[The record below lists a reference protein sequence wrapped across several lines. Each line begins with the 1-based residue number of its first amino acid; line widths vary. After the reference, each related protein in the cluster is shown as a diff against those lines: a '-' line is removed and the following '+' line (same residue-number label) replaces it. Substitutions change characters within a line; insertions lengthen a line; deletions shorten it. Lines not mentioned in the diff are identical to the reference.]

1 MVIWLGLLSSRP
13 DMAATREAHMDPL
26 DDAFSAMR
34 VRESL
39 YARVDAGAPWA
50 IRFREG
56 KAARFGLVI
65 AGSCWLTMEQ
75 PSKSIQLEPGD
86 CYVILD
92 GSTYTLGDD
101 PRSVPMNC
109 FDVMPKLVDG
119 AVSIGGGGAAA
130 TVVTG
135 WFVYDELGARPLTA
149 LLPRILHT
157 SVDGYRT
164 DILKATLELL
174 AKETESPGVGSGVV
188 ISGLADIL
196 FVQAIRSHLNH
207 AGEDDVGWLAALSD
221 KRIGAAMRAL
231 HGKPADPWTVERLAA
246 LANMSR
252 SAFAARFKA
261 KLGEAP
267 LEYLTR
273 WRMFRAGVLLRHS
286 ERSLAEIA
294 NEVGYESD
302 AALSKAFHRVVGM
315 APGAFR
321 KQGGEAATGT
331 KRAAA

>member
-1 MVIWLGLLSSRP
+1 
-13 DMAATREAHMDPL
+13 MDPL

-39 YARVDAGAPWA
+39 YARLDVSAPWA
-50 IRFREG
+50 VRFREG

-65 AGSCWLTMEQ
+65 SGACWLTTEA
-75 PSKSIQLEPGD
+75 PARSIRFEAGD

-101 PRSVPMNC
+101 PRSNALNC
-109 FDVMPKLVDG
+109 FDIVPKLVDG
-119 AVSIGGGGAAA
+119 AVSIGGGGTAA

-135 WFVYDELGARPLTA
+135 WFVYDELGARPLIA
-149 LLPRILHT
+149 LLPRVLHT
-157 SVDGYRT
+157 RADCYRT

-174 AKETESPGVGSGVV
+174 AKETERPGVGTGVV

-196 FVQAIRSHLNH
+196 FVQAIRSHLNP
-207 AGEDDVGWLAALSD
+207 ANEGDVGWLAALSD
-221 KRIGAAMRAL
+221 RRIGAAMRAL
-231 HGKPADPWTVERLAA
+231 HGAPAEAWTVERLAMV
-246 LANMSR
+246 ANMSR

-273 WRMFRAGVLLRHS
+273 WRMFRVGVLLRS
-286 ERSLAEIA
+286 TERSLASIA

-302 AALSKAFHRVVGM
+302 AALSKAFSRVVGM

-321 KQGGEAATGT
+321 KQKADASANV
-331 KRAAA
+331 RQAAA

>member
-1 MVIWLGLLSSRP
+1 
-13 DMAATREAHMDPL
+13 MDPL
-26 DDAFSAMR
+26 DDAFAVMR

-65 AGSCWLTMEQ
+65 AGSCSLTMEQ

-101 PRSVPMNC
+101 PRSVPLNC

-119 AVSIGGGGAAA
+119 AVSIGGDGAAA

-174 AKETESPGVGSGVV
+174 AKETERPGVGSGVV

-207 AGEDDVGWLAALSD
+207 AREDDVGWLAALSD
-221 KRIGAAMRAL
+221 NRIGAAMRAL

-246 LANMSR
+246 RANMSR

-273 WRMFRAGVLLRHS
+273 WRMFRAGVLLRHT

-321 KQGGEAATGT
+321 KQGGEASGR
-331 KRAAA
+331 KAAA

>member
-1 MVIWLGLLSSRP
+1 M
-13 DMAATREAHMDPL
+13 
-26 DDAFSAMR
+26 
-34 VRESL
+34 
-39 YARVDAGAPWA
+39 
-50 IRFREG
+50 
-56 KAARFGLVI
+56 
-65 AGSCWLTMEQ
+65 C
-75 PSKSIQLEPGD
+75 
-86 CYVILD
+86 
-92 GSTYTLGDD
+92 
-101 PRSVPMNC
+101 
-109 FDVMPKLVDG
+109 
-119 AVSIGGGGAAA
+119 
-130 TVVTG
+130 
-135 WFVYDELGARPLTA
+135 
-149 LLPRILHT
+149 
-157 SVDGYRT
+157 
-164 DILKATLELL
+164 
-174 AKETESPGVGSGVV
+174 
-188 ISGLADIL
+188 
-196 FVQAIRSHLNH
+196 
-207 AGEDDVGWLAALSD
+207 
-221 KRIGAAMRAL
+221 AL

>member
-1 MVIWLGLLSSRP
+1 
-13 DMAATREAHMDPL
+13 MDPL
-26 DDAFSAMR
+26 DDAFSVMR

-39 YARVDAGAPWA
+39 YARVDAAAPWA

-56 KAARFGLVI
+56 RAARFGLVI
-65 AGSCWLTMEQ
+65 SGACWLTTEN
-75 PSKSIQLEPGD
+75 PVKSIPLGAGD

-101 PRSVPMNC
+101 PRSAPLNC
-109 FDVMPKLVDG
+109 FDVVPKLVDG
-119 AVSIGGGGAAA
+119 AVSIGGGGIAA

-149 LLPRILHT
+149 LLPRVLHT
-157 SVDGYRT
+157 RVDGYRT
-164 DILKATLELL
+164 DILKTTLELL
-174 AKETESPGVGSGVV
+174 AKETERPGVGSGVV

-196 FVQAIRSHLNH
+196 FVQAIRSHLNNTSE
-207 AGEDDVGWLAALSD
+207 GDVGWLAALSD

-231 HGKPADPWTVERLAA
+231 HGNPAEPWTVSSLAD

-286 ERSLAEIA
+286 ERPLAEIA
-294 NEVGYESD
+294 KEVGYESD

-321 KQGGEAATGT
+321 KQGDAEGT
-331 KRAAA
+331 KRAA

>member
-1 MVIWLGLLSSRP
+1 
-13 DMAATREAHMDPL
+13 MDPL
-26 DDAFSAMR
+26 DDAFSVMR

-65 AGSCWLTMEQ
+65 AGTCRLTMEA
-75 PSKSIQLEPGD
+75 PSQSIKLAAGD

-101 PRSVPMNC
+101 PRSVPLNC

-119 AVSIGGGGAAA
+119 AVRIGGDGAAA

-149 LLPRILHT
+149 LLPRVLHT
-157 SVDGYRT
+157 RVDGYRT

-174 AKETESPGVGSGVV
+174 AKETERPGVGSGVV

-196 FVQAIRSHLNH
+196 FVQAIRSHLND
-207 AGEDDVGWLAALSD
+207 AGEKDVGWLAALSD

-231 HGKPADPWTVERLAA
+231 HGSPADAWTVEKLATE
-246 LANMSR
+246 ANMSR

-273 WRMFRAGVLLRHS
+273 WRMFRAGVLLRHT

-302 AALSKAFHRVVGM
+302 AALSKAFHRVIGM

-321 KQGGEAATGT
+321 KQGGEASGR
-331 KRAAA
+331 KAAA

>member
-1 MVIWLGLLSSRP
+1 
-13 DMAATREAHMDPL
+13 MDPL

-39 YARVDAGAPWA
+39 YARVDASAPWA

-65 AGSCWLTMEQ
+65 SGACWLIMEA
-75 PSKSIQLEPGD
+75 PAESIRLEAGD

-92 GSTYTLGDD
+92 GSAYTLGDD
-101 PRSVPMNC
+101 PCSKALNC
-109 FDVMPKLVDG
+109 FDVVPKLVDG

-130 TVVTG
+130 TIVTG

-149 LLPRILHT
+149 LLPRVLHT
-157 SVDGYRT
+157 RADGYRT

-174 AKETESPGVGSGVV
+174 AKETERPGVGTGVV

-196 FVQAIRSHLNH
+196 FVQAIRSHLDQANE
-207 AGEDDVGWLAALSD
+207 GDVGWLAALSD
-221 KRIGAAMRAL
+221 RRIGAAMRAL
-231 HGKPADPWTVERLAA
+231 HGAPAEGWTVERLAMV
-246 LANMSR
+246 ANMSR

-273 WRMFRAGVLLRHS
+273 WRMFRAGVLLRS
-286 ERSLAEIA
+286 TERSLASIA
-294 NEVGYESD
+294 HEVGYESD
-302 AALSKAFHRVVGM
+302 AALSKAFSRAVGM

-321 KQGGEAATGT
+321 KQKADVSTNP
-331 KRAAA
+331 RAAA

>member
-1 MVIWLGLLSSRP
+1 
-13 DMAATREAHMDPL
+13 MAVTREARMDPL
-26 DDAFSAMR
+26 DDAFSVMR

-39 YARVDAGAPWA
+39 YARLDAGAPWA

-65 AGSCWLTMEQ
+65 SGACWLTTEQ
-75 PSKSIQLEPGD
+75 PSKSIPLAAGD

-101 PRSVPMNC
+101 PRSAPLNC

-119 AVSIGGGGAAA
+119 AVSIGGDGMAA

-149 LLPRILHT
+149 LLPRVLHT
-157 SVDGYRT
+157 RVDGYRT
-164 DILKATLELL
+164 DILKTTLELL
-174 AKETESPGVGSGVV
+174 AKETERPGVGSGVV

-207 AGEDDVGWLAALSD
+207 AGEDEVGWLAALSD

-231 HGKPADPWTVERLAA
+231 HGRPAEPWTVEKLAA

-273 WRMFRAGVLLRHS
+273 WRMFRAGVLLRYS
-286 ERSLAEIA
+286 ECSLAEIA

-321 KQGGEAATGT
+321 KQSAEGT
-331 KRAAA
+331 ANPRRAAA

>member
-1 MVIWLGLLSSRP
+1 
-13 DMAATREAHMDPL
+13 MDPL

-39 YARVDAGAPWA
+39 YARLDASAPWA
-50 IRFREG
+50 VRFREG

-65 AGSCWLTMEQ
+65 AGSCWLTTDA
-75 PSKSIQLEPGD
+75 PAKSIPLAPGD

-92 GSTYTLGDD
+92 GSTYTLGDH
-101 PRSVPMNC
+101 PRSTPQNC
-109 FDVMPKLVDG
+109 FDVVPKLVDG

-149 LLPRILHT
+149 LLPRVLLT
-157 SVDGYRT
+157 RVDGYRT

-174 AKETESPGVGSGVV
+174 AKETERPGIGSGVV
-188 ISGLADIL
+188 VSGLADIL
-196 FVQAIRSHLNH
+196 FVQAIRSHLNN
-207 AGEDDVGWLAALSD
+207 ASEDEVGWLAALSD
-221 KRIGAAMRAL
+221 RRIGAAMRAL
-231 HGKPADPWTVERLAA
+231 HGKPADPWTVEKLAT
-246 LANMSR
+246 LSNMSR

-261 KLGEAP
+261 RLGEAP

-273 WRMFRAGVLLRHS
+273 WRMFRAGVLLRHT

-294 NEVGYESD
+294 HDVGYESD
-302 AALSKAFHRVVGM
+302 AALSKAFHRIVGM

-321 KQGGEAATGT
+321 KQGADVRRNTGT
-331 KRAAA
+331 VAA

>member
-1 MVIWLGLLSSRP
+1 
-13 DMAATREAHMDPL
+13 
-26 DDAFSAMR
+26 
-34 VRESL
+34 
-39 YARVDAGAPWA
+39 
-50 IRFREG
+50 
-56 KAARFGLVI
+56 
-65 AGSCWLTMEQ
+65 
-75 PSKSIQLEPGD
+75 
-86 CYVILD
+86 VILD

-101 PRSVPMNC
+101 PRSAPVNC

-119 AVSIGGGGAAA
+119 AVGIGGGGAAA

-149 LLPRILHT
+149 LLPRVLHT
-157 SVDGYRT
+157 RVDGYRT
-164 DILKATLELL
+164 EILKATLELL
-174 AKETESPGVGSGVV
+174 AKETERPGIGSGVV

-207 AGEDDVGWLAALSD
+207 VNEDDVGWLAALSD

-231 HGKPADPWTVERLAA
+231 HGSPADAWTVEKLAA
-246 LANMSR
+246 RANMSR

-273 WRMFRAGVLLRHS
+273 WRMFRAGVLLRHT
-286 ERSLAEIA
+286 EHSLAEIA

-321 KQGGEAATGT
+321 KQNAETNGT
-331 KRAAA
+331 RRAAA

>member
-1 MVIWLGLLSSRP
+1 
-13 DMAATREAHMDPL
+13 MAATREAHMDPL
-26 DDAFSAMR
+26 DDAFAVMR

-65 AGSCWLTMEQ
+65 AGSCRLTMEQ
-75 PSKSIQLEPGD
+75 PSKSIELAAGD

-101 PRSVPMNC
+101 PGSVPLNC

-119 AVSIGGGGAAA
+119 AVSIGGDGAAA

-149 LLPRILHT
+149 LLPRVLHT

-174 AKETESPGVGSGVV
+174 AKETERPGVGSGVV

-207 AGEDDVGWLAALSD
+207 ARDDDVGWLAALSD

-252 SAFAARFKA
+252 SAFAVRFKA

-273 WRMFRAGVLLRHS
+273 WRMFRAGVLLRHT

-321 KQGGEAATGT
+321 KQGGEAAANA
-331 KRAAA
+331 RAA

>member
-1 MVIWLGLLSSRP
+1 
-13 DMAATREAHMDPL
+13 MDPL
-26 DDAFSAMR
+26 DDAFAVMR

-65 AGSCWLTMEQ
+65 SGACWLTTED
-75 PSKSIQLEPGD
+75 PAKSIPLAAGD

-92 GSTYTLGDD
+92 GSTYTLGDN
-101 PRSVPMNC
+101 PRSAPLNC
-109 FDVMPKLVDG
+109 FDVVPKLIDG
-119 AVSIGGGGAAA
+119 AVSIGGGGTAA

-149 LLPRILHT
+149 LLPRVLHT
-157 SVDGYRT
+157 RVDGYRT

-174 AKETESPGVGSGVV
+174 AKETERPGVGSGVV

-196 FVQAIRSHLNH
+196 FVQAIRSHLNN
-207 AGEDDVGWLAALSD
+207 ASADDVGWLAALSD
-221 KRIGAAMRAL
+221 KRIGVAMRAL
-231 HGKPADPWTVERLAA
+231 HGRPADPWTVSRLAD

-252 SAFAARFKA
+252 SAFAARFKT

-294 NEVGYESD
+294 HEVGYESD
-302 AALSKAFHRVVGM
+302 AALSKAFSRVIGM

-321 KQGGEAATGT
+321 KQGDANGT
-331 KRAAA
+331 KRAA